1 MSLLTRHTKPFS
13 SDTPREKEQ
22 MKETVESYRQQM
34 DAQWQELKGDATHY
48 GKQALVIGGVVAGVY
63 LLMDALLPAEDGTEE
78 QPLTPAPVKP
88 DVPRPKSTDDGLS
101 VGTALR
107 GLAWT
112 FAVGWARKQ
121 LTHFVEAEKKTDA

>member
-22 MKETVESYRQQM
+22 MQETVEGYRQQM

-48 GKQALVIGGVVAGVY
+48 GKQALIIGGVVAGVY
-63 LLMDALLPAEDGTEE
+63 LLMDALLPAEDSTEE
-78 QPLTPAPVKP
+78 EPQASAPVP
-88 DVPRPKSTDDGLS
+88 PEVSRPKSTDEGLS
-101 VGTALR
+101 VGKALR